1 MHETEARRGCAP
13 PRWGL
18 RRLLYDGGGIH
29 MAHTAIHVSRGA
41 FLLGAAAG
49 GLGAVT
55 GVLSASRPVRAA
67 NRTSAS
73 PSLRTAASLG
83 PLINIPQTWNN
94 CGPAAIA
101 EVLAYWGIS
110 RTQAQVEDVL
120 RVDGSVAGMT
130 PYGVPSYARSLGLR
144 ALSGVGGTE
153 TLVKGLIAAGFPIIV
168 HQVVSLTDLVG
179 HWRPIEAYDDR
190 QGIFTASDPYLG
202 PNHLIGYADF
212 AQMWALRGQA
222 FAVLYPVSRQEKL
235 SAVLA
240 ASRWNKTAA
249 YTEDLAL
256 LRAGK
261 LDAAPAGTPASAS
274 EGYRYLGMAWDA
286 AQIGQ
291 TTAARAYLQSATSA
305 GANPIEV
312 RWVGAVIG

>member
-1 MHETEARRGCAP
+1 
-13 PRWGL
+13 
-18 RRLLYDGGGIH
+18 
-29 MAHTAIHVSRGA
+29 MAQRAVQVSRGA

-49 GLGAVT
+49 GLDAFVGARSDLPWARAAGT
-55 GVLSASRPVRAA
+55 APTVRA
-67 NRTSAS
+67 
-73 PSLRTAASLG
+73 AASLG

-110 RTQAQVEDVL
+110 RTQAQVQAVL
-120 RVDGSVAGMT
+120 RVDGPSAGMT
-130 PYGVPSYARSLGLR
+130 PYGVPSFARSVGLR

-153 TLVKGLIAAGFPIIV
+153 TLVKELIAAGFPVIV
-168 HQVVSLTDLVG
+168 HQVVSLGDLVG

-190 QGIFTASDPYLG
+190 QGLFTASDPYLG

-222 FAVLYPVSRQEKL
+222 FVVLYPASHQTRL
-235 SAVLA
+235 SAVVT
-240 ASRWNKTAA
+240 ASRWNKIAA
-249 YTEDLAL
+249 YTQDLAL
-256 LRAGK
+256 LKAGR
-261 LDAAPAGTPASAS
+261 LAAAPASTPASAS

-286 AQIGQ
+286 AQLGQ
-291 TTAARAYLQSATSA
+291 TAAARAYLRSATSA
-305 GANPIEV
+305 GANPTEL

>member
-1 MHETEARRGCAP
+1 
-13 PRWGL
+13 
-18 RRLLYDGGGIH
+18 
-29 MAHTAIHVSRGA
+29 MAGTSTQISRGA

-49 GLGAVT
+49 GLGAIA
-55 GVLSASRPVRAA
+55 GLLSTPRWASAA
-67 NRTSAS
+67 GTA
-73 PSLRTAASLG
+73 PALRTAASLG

-110 RTQAQVEDVL
+110 RTQSQVQAVL
-120 RVDGSVAGMT
+120 RADGPAAGMT
-130 PYGVPSYARSLGLR
+130 PYGVPSYARSVGLR

-153 TLVKGLIAAGFPIIV
+153 ALVKGLIAADFPVIV
-168 HQVVSLTDLVG
+168 HQVVSLSDLVG

-190 QGIFTASDPYLG
+190 QGIFTSSDPYLG
-202 PNHLIGYADF
+202 PNHMIGYADF

-222 FAVLYPVSRQEKL
+222 FSVLYPAARQARL

-240 ASRWNKTAA
+240 ASGWNKIAA
-249 YTEDLAL
+249 YAQDLAL
-256 LRAGK
+256 LKAGR

-286 AQIGQ
+286 AQLGR
-291 TTAARAYLQSATSA
+291 TTAAHSYLQSATSA
-305 GANPIEV
+305 GANPVEV
-312 RWVGAVIG
+312 RWVGAMLG